1 MWSNNPTERLNK
13 EIRRRTN
20 VVGIFPDRDSMVR
33 LVGAVLAEQHEDWIQ
48 QRRYMQLGVLK
59 DTAAMPIKVTA
70 DAVDADL
77 SASFREAIV
86 A

>member
-1 MWSNNPTERLNK
+1 M
-13 EIRRRTN
+13 
-20 VVGIFPDRDSMVR
+20 VGIFPDRDSVVR

-48 QRRYMQLGVLK
+48 QCRYMQLGVLK
-59 DTAAMPIKVTA
+59 DTAAMLTKAAT

-86 A
+86 VEEPVAVGQLIPPESG